1 MVIKVLISA
10 VFLNGGETVNFESNI
25 IELVGIT
32 HFVLCVRVLC
42 VYERFDLRLHAQ
54 DVGGVFVDTI
64 AGREEPSDDVIELG
78 AGDEHGAFLSFS
90 IGIFLFTEAKF
101 KFGATVFSVFGE

>member
-10 VFLNGGETVNFESNI
+10 VFLNGGETVNFKSNI

-90 IGIFLFTEAKF
+90 IGIFLFTEAKL
-101 KFGATVFSVFGE
+101 KFGPTVFSVFRE